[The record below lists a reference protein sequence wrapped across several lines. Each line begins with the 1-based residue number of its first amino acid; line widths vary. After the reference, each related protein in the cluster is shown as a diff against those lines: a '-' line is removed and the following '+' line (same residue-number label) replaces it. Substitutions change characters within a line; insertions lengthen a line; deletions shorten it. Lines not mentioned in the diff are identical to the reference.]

1 MKDLTTS
8 ANQIPEINE
17 DYENVGH
24 SRAGRQVAYLQED
37 EDDLNMNEINLKE
50 KTDDRIIF
58 RKIPFPLWIIGSI
71 VFITSL
77 YLLYTLA
84 LGYFGVLYKGPK

>member
-1 MKDLTTS
+1 
-8 ANQIPEINE
+8 
-17 DYENVGH
+17 
-24 SRAGRQVAYLQED
+24 
-37 EDDLNMNEINLKE
+37 MNEINLKE